1 MAHDDSGSCLP
12 FEKGPHLTTASA
24 DRVIATLA
32 NRFAST
38 LGGILPPGRL
48 ALVDFPDHSNVGD
61 SAIWLGEI
69 AYLRRAGRMPAY
81 VSALGDH
88 DDAAMAAAIGAGTIL
103 IHGGGNFGTL
113 WPKHEAFR
121 LQMLRQHRDRAIV
134 QMPQSVHYDVP
145 ERADEMAAAIRDHG
159 RFTLLVR
166 DAKSLAFARARFDCA
181 VELCPDAAL
190 MLGRLPRPAPAAA
203 PVFALLRTDHERANG
218 ADTEPPAGVIA
229 DDWLEEDAHERSRIR
244 MAVKLRRLLVRD
256 PQARRLLRQ
265 RMLAEWRVKRGLA
278 MLAQGETVVTD
289 RLHAHIL
296 SLLLDIPHV
305 LLDNSYGK
313 VAGFADQWTADY
325 AGLSRATSRDS
336 AIDLALTATAKKE
349 TRHIA
354 S

>member
-1 MAHDDSGSCLP
+1 MAQDDPGSRLSL
-12 FEKGPHLTTASA
+12 EKGPHLTPAST
-24 DRVIATLA
+24 DQVVGTLA
-32 NRFAST
+32 SRFAST
-38 LGGILPPGRL
+38 LDRILPPGRL

-69 AYLRRAGRMPAY
+69 AYLRRADRMPAY

-88 DDAAMAAAIGAGTIL
+88 DDAAMAAAIGGGTIL

-121 LQMLRQHRDRAIV
+121 LRMLRRHRDRAIV
-134 QMPQSVHYDVP
+134 QMPQSIHYDAP
-145 ERADEMAAAIRDHG
+145 ERAEEMAAAIRDHG

-166 DAKSLAFARARFDCA
+166 DAKSLAFARERFDCV

-190 MLGRLPRPAPAAA
+190 MLGRLPRPARAVA

-218 ADTEPPAGVIA
+218 ADAELPPGVIA
-229 DDWLEEDAHERSRIR
+229 DDWLEEDKHARDRIR
-244 MAVKLRRLLVRD
+244 MALKLRRLLVRD
-256 PQARRLLRQ
+256 PQERRLVRQ

-325 AGLSRATSRDS
+325 AGLSRATSRES
-336 AIDLALTATAKKE
+336 AIETALAATTKKE
-349 TRHIA
+349 MRHVA